1 MKIYIDITKLLGV
14 SYLTGIQRVV
24 REIVLRILQ
33 KQEEEI
39 VLISYNEGYH
49 LYEIVDGKR
58 FQDYFEYG
66 IGERKN
72 LVTDQV
78 LDWQTLQAGD
88 ILFDID
94 GVWNLPLRRSVLLPQ
109 LKANGVKLVVYIYD
123 IIPITHPQ
131 FFFGETLNNFMNY
144 IGAYLQYADLIMASA
159 QSTLD
164 AIDIL
169 LKQLELPKIPG
180 VVTWLGS
187 DFNLQKKEDGEVA
200 EEALKAVEAG
210 TYVLMIGTIE
220 PRKNHALVLDAFD
233 HVLFDKG
240 MNVIFAGRIGWNVE
254 DFQKRM
260 EKHPK
265 KDKQFYFLQGMN
277 DATID
282 YLYKHA
288 FCVAFPTFNEGFGLP
303 IIESYQRGV
312 PVLASD
318 IPILREVGGDYCAYF
333 DPDSWE
339 SFANVLLNWIEHPEE
354 YTVCKERLQT
364 YEPVTW
370 DAVADTIWNALC
382 SLKTVFPYSVPNQV
396 KQMVYL
402 TARLDD
408 LLASLPFVEKFM
420 SFIEELVI
428 CCPDAMVDAMKQQYH
443 GRFRLQFL
451 TDSQVLDG
459 AEMPKDHVVRNFYL
473 RCLTI
478 RQDMIDDVFIMAD
491 DDYRPLSMIS
501 QDVFLKDG
509 IYQGYYCY
517 KLEHW
522 KGDQVHPSSFDFGM
536 FRTFDF
542 LEKHGYPTWMYEA
555 HMPQLIDRRIFN
567 DLLNEHVGI
576 ELSGLSEWS
585 AFFNYLNAKYPLQ
598 LESHPFVT
606 MTWPGNPSA
615 WDMEIYPE
623 QVLFENYYKELYD
636 SGEMFEGFSREFYEG
651 IEEEN
656 QRKIVKYLNVQ
667 AEHNQ
672 ARVMFQAYCANYE
685 MLYGEWP
692 FFGLD
697 VTENQCKILLPE
709 YVAISENNFTRIPFM
724 VTRGEDKDIQIEL
737 SYRIM
742 DIQGNELQLGETMD
756 IELTQD
762 ILEVPIKSIHGGIK
776 AILEIKG
783 RFNDIETIKCTKLCV
798 MKKGI

>member
-1 MKIYIDITKLLGV
+1 MKIYVDITKLLGV

-24 REIVLRILQ
+24 REVVLRMLQ
-33 KQEEEI
+33 KSEEEI

-49 LYEIVDGKR
+49 LYEIVDVKR
-58 FQDYFEYG
+58 FQDYFEHG
-66 IGERKN
+66 IGEREE
-72 LVTDQV
+72 LITDEV

-164 AIDIL
+164 AIDVL
-169 LKQLELPKIPG
+169 LKQLELPAIPG
-180 VVTWLGS
+180 IVTWLGS

-200 EEALKAVEAG
+200 EEAKKAVESG
-210 TYVLMIGTIE
+210 NYVLMIGTIE

-233 HVLFDKG
+233 HILFEKG

-318 IPILREVGGDYCAYF
+318 IPILREVGGDYCSYF
-333 DPDSWE
+333 DPNSWE
-339 SFANVLLNWIEHPEE
+339 SFANALQNWIEHPKE
-354 YTVCKERLQT
+354 YEACKERLKT

-370 DAVADTIWNALC
+370 DTVADTIWEALC
-382 SLKTVFPYSVPNQV
+382 SLKTTFPYSVPAKI

-408 LLASLPFVEKFM
+408 LLASLPFVERFM
-420 SFIEELVI
+420 PFIEELVI
-428 CCPDAMVDAMKQQYH
+428 CCPDAMVERMKQQYC
-443 GRFRLQFL
+443 GRCRLQFL

-459 AEMPKDHVVRNFYL
+459 AELPKDHAMRNFYL
-473 RCLTI
+473 RCRAMT
-478 RQDMIDDVFIMAD
+478 QNVIDDVFIMAD
-491 DDYRPLSMIS
+491 DDYRPLCEIS
-501 QDVFLKDG
+501 QEVFLKDG
-509 IYQGYYCY
+509 LYQGYYCY
-517 KLEHW
+517 HLEHW
-522 KGDQVHPSSFDFGM
+522 KGDQSYPSSFDFSM
-536 FRTFDF
+536 YRTFDF
-542 LEKHGYPTWMYEA
+542 LREQGYSSWMYDS
-555 HMPQLIDRRIFN
+555 HMPQVIDRRVFGEM
-567 DLLNEHVGI
+567 LKTHPGI
-576 ELSGLSEWS
+576 ETQGLSDWS
-585 AFFNYLNAKYPLQ
+585 IYFNYLNAKYPLQ
-598 LESHPFVT
+598 IESHPFVT
-606 MTWPGNPSA
+606 MTWPGYPSA

-623 QVLFENYYKELYD
+623 QILFENYYKELYD
-636 SGEMFEGFSREFYEG
+636 LGEIFEGFSREYNEN

-667 AEHNQ
+667 AAHNQ

-685 MLYGEWP
+685 MFYGEWP

-697 VTENQCKILLPE
+697 VTEEQCRITLPK
-709 YVAISENNFTRIPFM
+709 YVAISEDNFTRIPF
-724 VTRGEDKDIQIEL
+724 VISKENREKVQVEL
-737 SYRIM
+737 NYRIL
-742 DIQGNELQLGETMD
+742 DVQGNELLLGEAMN
-756 IELTQD
+756 IELTPN
-762 ILEVPIKSIHGGIK
+762 ILEVPIKSIRGGIK
-776 AILEIKG
+776 AVLEIKVW
-783 RFNDIETIKCTKLCV
+783 FNGVETKKCTKLCV
-798 MKKGI
+798 MRKGI